1 MKFSII
7 TVSLNSEKTI
17 EKTILSVINQ
27 NYYNIEYII
36 IDGCS
41 NDNTINIINSYKREI
56 DVIIIEKDDSLY
68 DAINKGIKIATGDII
83 GILNSDD
90 HFNNNNV
97 ISIIS
102 NEFINNLS
110 IDAVIGGVSFFN
122 NGLKKRV
129 FKSLGFKN
137 SFFKFGMMP
146 PHPSFYAKR
155 SLFTKYGLYSTKYKI
170 SADFDLLLRF
180 FLIHKINYKI
190 IDMIFV
196 NMQMNGISTK
206 DYKSNLLLN
215 KEILISLKSN
225 KIYSNYILIYSKYF
239 YKIFQFIFKYE
250 K

>member
-41 NDNTINIINSYKREI
+41 NDNTINIINSYKRDI

-190 IDMIFV
+190 NNDSLKVSSTDARRLSLTTFDFITNTEGEFTIFRP
-196 NMQMNGISTK
+196 
-206 DYKSNLLLN
+206 LLG
-215 KEILISLKSN
+215 ILI
-225 KIYSNYILIYSKYF
+225 KILEFYI
-239 YKIFQFIFKYE
+239 
-250 K
+250 